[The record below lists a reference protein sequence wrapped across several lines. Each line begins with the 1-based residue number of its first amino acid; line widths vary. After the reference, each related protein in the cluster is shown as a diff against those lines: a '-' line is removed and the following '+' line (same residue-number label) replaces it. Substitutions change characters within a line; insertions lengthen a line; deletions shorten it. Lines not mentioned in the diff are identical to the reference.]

1 MPGQILLANW
11 WILTIGRSLKTS
23 SKTWIVFGVPIQWIV
38 LARIT
43 TEKSP
48 DIFLDFGTW
57 KRRALMH
64 LCRRGKLRT
73 AG

>member
-11 WILTIGRSLKTS
+11 WILTIDRSLRTS
-23 SKTWIVFGVPIQWIV
+23 SKTWIVFGVPTRWIV
-38 LARIT
+38 LPRIT

-48 DIFLDFGTW
+48 DIFLDFGTR
-57 KRRALMH
+57 KRRALTH
-64 LCRRGKLRT
+64 LCSRGKLRT